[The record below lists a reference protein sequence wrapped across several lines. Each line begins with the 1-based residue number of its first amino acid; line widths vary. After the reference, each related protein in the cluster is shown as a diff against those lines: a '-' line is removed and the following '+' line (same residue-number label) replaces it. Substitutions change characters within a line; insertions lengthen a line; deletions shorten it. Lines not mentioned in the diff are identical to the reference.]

1 MSNNAFLIDHR
12 AGSIEKLISDFNSHI
27 GVNFILNGELKRKLR
42 DNDKFCLYWVD
53 NSVDNCIEV
62 IKKVQSKA
70 IEWSPELAFE
80 LWFDSKELGK
90 RDVSVWKQHRNT
102 DVLVF
107 QEHVDVLV
115 HSYECIDYDGF
126 MYVSTWDGLDNDPP
140 SKAIGMLCGVVYQKV
155 SEIAEIKRKVR
166 QIALDNGLDKPRFS
180 RDSDEGMI
188 SWVQDIN
195 VVD

>member
-1 MSNNAFLIDHR
+1 MSKNAFLIDHR
-12 AGSIEKLISDFNSHI
+12 AGSIEKLISDFNFHI

-62 IKKVQSKA
+62 IKKVQGKT
-70 IEWSPELAFE
+70 IEWSAELGFE
-80 LWFDSKELGK
+80 LFFDSPVLEK
-90 RDVSVWKQHRNT
+90 RDLSVWKQHRNT
-102 DVLVF
+102 DILIHR
-107 QEHVDVLV
+107 EHVEVISDAYDS
-115 HSYECIDYDGF
+115 HWGDDYMF
-126 MYVSTWDGLDNDPP
+126 ICTWDGLDNNPP